1 MEIASVRGYGVPLG
15 FSCWIITYLCSRIQN
30 QVDMKY
36 LNTVAF
42 VFLNILFCAVALWFF
57 ARNSYLRPFS
67 GSLLKETISGIVLL
81 GSLYVNYFL
90 LYPKLY
96 RNYPKIYWLTLVLVA
111 MLTGFIDLAIAYH
124 GIMSCNAQLVEY
136 VGSFNFFSKILL
148 ITVWRNLAL
157 IVFPFLIRERQR
169 FQQAWENEVKV
180 VVQDIRML
188 DVTDKKS
195 NIHLV
200 NIDDIFYCHQQR
212 NFTDIFMVQNKNYT
226 RLGSMKHLEQLFGD
240 DFVRITPTELVP
252 FRYIKTCKDNTV
264 IMKKMPWEEEQTTFK
279 LEPKNQEEVAER
291 VVEGLLRYRAKAS
304 GKNIPV
310 RPARPKIKRKP
321 VTPPDEKL
329 KAVLSYI
336 ENHSNCNTRKI
347 VDETKIP
354 LSTVERCIAVLK
366 KQGLI
371 EFIGSRK
378 NGGYHLVNIPQ
389 EGNAVE
395 LAQNEGNITEEKA
408 TEEKSAKKKLN
419 DEKPSEPSSKE

>member
-1 MEIASVRGYGVPLG
+1 
-15 FSCWIITYLCSRIQN
+15 
-30 QVDMKY
+30 MKH
-36 LNTVAF
+36 LNTVVI
-42 VFLNILFCAVALWFF
+42 VFLNILFCAVTLWFF

-67 GSLLKETISGIVLL
+67 GSLLKETISGVFLL
-81 GSLYVNYFL
+81 GTLYINYFL

-111 MLTGFIDLAIAYH
+111 MLTGIIDLVIAYP

-136 VGSFNFFSKILL
+136 VGAFSFFSKILF

-157 IVFPFLIRERQR
+157 IVFPFLIRERQH
-169 FQQAWENEVKV
+169 FQQAWEKEVKV
-180 VVQDIRML
+180 VYQDIRML
-188 DVTDKKS
+188 DVTDKKC
-195 NIHLV
+195 NLHLV

-212 NFTDIFMVQNKNYT
+212 NFTDIILVQNKNYS
-226 RLGSMKHLEQLFGD
+226 RLGSMKHLEHLFGD

-264 IMKKMPWEEEQTTFK
+264 IMKKMPWEAQPTTFK
-279 LEPKNQEEVAER
+279 LEPKNQEEISEK

-378 NGGYHLVNIPQ
+378 NGGYHLVNTSQ
-389 EGNAVE
+389 EGNVVE
-395 LAQNEGNITEEKA
+395 PVQKEGNVAEENAEKEA
-408 TEEKSAKKKLN
+408 TEL
-419 DEKPSEPSSKE
+419 SSKE

>member
-1 MEIASVRGYGVPLG
+1 
-15 FSCWIITYLCSRIQN
+15 
-30 QVDMKY
+30 
-36 LNTVAF
+36 
-42 VFLNILFCAVALWFF
+42 
-57 ARNSYLRPFS
+57 
-67 GSLLKETISGIVLL
+67 
-81 GSLYVNYFL
+81 
-90 LYPKLY
+90 
-96 RNYPKIYWLTLVLVA
+96 

-226 RLGSMKHLEQLFGD
+226 RLGSMKHLEQLFGE

-264 IMKKMPWEEEQTTFK
+264 IMKKMPWEAQPTTFK
-279 LEPKNQEEVAER
+279 LEPKNQEEISEK

-310 RPARPKIKRKP
+310 RPARSKIKRKP

-371 EFIGSRK
+371 KFTGSRK

-408 TEEKSAKKKLN
+408 PEEKSAKKKLN

>member
-1 MEIASVRGYGVPLG
+1 
-15 FSCWIITYLCSRIQN
+15 
-30 QVDMKY
+30 MKH
-36 LNTVAF
+36 LNTV
-42 VFLNILFCAVALWFF
+42 VIVLLNILFCAVTLWFF
-57 ARNSYLRPFS
+57 VRNSFLRPFS
-67 GSLLKETISGIVLL
+67 GSFLKETISGVVLL

-90 LYPKLY
+90 LYPKVY
-96 RNYPKIYWLTLVLVA
+96 QNHPKTYWLTLVLIA
-111 MLTGFIDLAIAYH
+111 MLTGIIDLAIAYH
-124 GIMSCNAQLVEY
+124 GIMSCNAQIVEY

-157 IVFPFLIRERQR
+157 IVFPFLIRERQH
-169 FQQAWENEVKV
+169 FQQAWEKEVKV
-180 VVQDIRML
+180 VYQDIRML
-188 DVTDKKS
+188 DVTDKKC
-195 NIHLV
+195 NLHLV

-212 NFTDIFMVQNKNYT
+212 NFTDIILVQNKNYS

-264 IMKKMPWEEEQTTFK
+264 IMKKMPWEAQPTAFK
-279 LEPKNQEEVAER
+279 LEPKNQEEISEK

-321 VTPPDEKL
+321 VTPPDKKL

-371 EFIGSRK
+371 EFTGSRK

-389 EGNAVE
+389 GGNAVE
-395 LAQNEGNITEEKA
+395 PAQNEGNITEEKV
-408 TEEKSAKKKLN
+408 TKEKSAKKKLN
-419 DEKPSEPSSKE
+419 EEKNAEPSSKE

>member
-1 MEIASVRGYGVPLG
+1 MVLVRGYGVLLG
-15 FSCWIITYLCSRIQN
+15 VSCWIITYLCSRIQN

-42 VFLNILFCAVALWFF
+42 VFLNILFCAVTLWFF

-111 MLTGFIDLAIAYH
+111 MLTGLIDLAIAYP

-136 VGSFNFFSKILL
+136 VGAFSFFSKILF

-157 IVFPFLIRERQR
+157 IVFPFLIRERQH
-169 FQQAWENEVKV
+169 FQQAWEKEVKV
-180 VVQDIRML
+180 VYQDIRML
-188 DVTDKKS
+188 DVTDKEC
-195 NIHLV
+195 NLHLV

-212 NFTDIFMVQNKNYT
+212 NFTDIILVQNKNYS

-264 IMKKMPWEEEQTTFK
+264 IMKKMPWEAQPTAFK
-279 LEPKNQEEVAER
+279 LEPKNQEEISEK
-291 VVEGLLRYRAKAS
+291 VVEGLLR
-304 GKNIPV
+304 
-310 RPARPKIKRKP
+310 
-321 VTPPDEKL
+321 
-329 KAVLSYI
+329 
-336 ENHSNCNTRKI
+336 
-347 VDETKIP
+347 
-354 LSTVERCIAVLK
+354 
-366 KQGLI
+366 
-371 EFIGSRK
+371 
-378 NGGYHLVNIPQ
+378 
-389 EGNAVE
+389 
-395 LAQNEGNITEEKA
+395 
-408 TEEKSAKKKLN
+408 
-419 DEKPSEPSSKE
+419 

>member
-1 MEIASVRGYGVPLG
+1 
-15 FSCWIITYLCSRIQN
+15 
-30 QVDMKY
+30 MKH
-36 LNTVAF
+36 LKTV
-42 VFLNILFCAVALWFF
+42 VIVLLNILFCAVTLWFF
-57 ARNSYLRPFS
+57 VRNSFLRPFS
-67 GSLLKETISGIVLL
+67 GSFLKETISGIVLL

-90 LYPKLY
+90 LYPKVYQNHL
-96 RNYPKIYWLTLVLVA
+96 KTYWLTLVLIA
-111 MLTGFIDLAIAYH
+111 MLTGIIDLAIAYH
-124 GIMSCNAQLVEY
+124 GIMSCNAQIVEY

-371 EFIGSRK
+371 KFTGSRK

-389 EGNAVE
+389 EGNATEPV
-395 LAQNEGNITEEKA
+395 QKEGDVIGEKT
-408 TEEKSAKKKLN
+408 TEEKSNKKKIAE
-419 DEKPSEPSSKE
+419 EKPAEPSSKE